1 MTLCQHST
9 DRMSFQEGMRI
20 AGEELPEPLGLFL
33 CEVFEVS
40 KEFLLVSFDLLCA
53 SSLNAQ
59 TDLVGLDSAHV
70 KELAKDVKH
79 LLLIYQKSAGR
90 SQNLI
95 EPPTMSCPKPIALAT
110 HISIIQAHSKKYNSD
125 RERRTI
131 LLVPITQ
138 GFINENLLYRQQQL
152 IKGQQRKETF
162 DNHSQLTVVQCAK

>member
-20 AGEELPEPLGLFL
+20 AGEELPEPFGLFL

-40 KEFLLVSFDLLCA
+40 KEFLLVSFDLPCV

-70 KELAKDVKH
+70 KELTEDVKH

-90 SQNLI
+90 SQYLI
-95 EPPTMSCPKPIALAT
+95 ETPTISSPKPVTFAT
-110 HISIIQAHSKKYNSD
+110 HASIIQVHSKKYNSD
-125 RERRTI
+125 RER
-131 LLVPITQ
+131 
-138 GFINENLLYRQQQL
+138 
-152 IKGQQRKETF
+152 
-162 DNHSQLTVVQCAK
+162 